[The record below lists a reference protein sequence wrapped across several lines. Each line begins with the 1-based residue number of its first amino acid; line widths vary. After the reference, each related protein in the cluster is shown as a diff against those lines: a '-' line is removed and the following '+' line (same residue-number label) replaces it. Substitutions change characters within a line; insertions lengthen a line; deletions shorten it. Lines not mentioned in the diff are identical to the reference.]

1 MLWLS
6 LDCRV
11 RRLGADAT
19 GAIVTLTGW
28 AMARILGAIVG
39 LGALVAASI
48 GLAAPHPHGPTIGP
62 AKAAVV
68 APDTIELDGAK
79 VRLLGVSLALSERS
93 CPDYGSA
100 ATCAAGAVWELEHII
115 QDHEVTC
122 RLVGGADER
131 LRAGVCEVRYDACYG
146 VSCKPYWRDLSEE
159 LIEAGVVIQNRDE
172 SAGRYDAT
180 EEAARRGATGLWRQI
195 PPSRE

>member
-68 APDTIELDGAK
+68 APDAIELDGAK
-79 VRLLGVSLALSERS
+79 VRLWGVSLALSERP

-131 LRAGVCEVRYDACYG
+131 PRAGVCEVRYDACYG

-172 SAGRYDAT
+172 SAGRYDAK
-180 EEAARRGATGLWRQI
+180 EDAARRGATGLWRQI